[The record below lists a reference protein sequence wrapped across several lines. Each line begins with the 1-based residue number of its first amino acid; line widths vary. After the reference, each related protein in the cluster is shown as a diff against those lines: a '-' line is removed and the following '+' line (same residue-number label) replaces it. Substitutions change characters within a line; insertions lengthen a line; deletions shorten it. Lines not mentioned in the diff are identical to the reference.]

1 MLGVD
6 PCIGILGGLNEDL
19 EDPPA
24 APASALSALNSSLGD
39 KAPPSFVPF
48 SLTSCCNPNT
58 WRSSRNTQCVDSH
71 TSKALSSTIV
81 T

>member
-39 KAPPSFVPF
+39 KAPPSFVPL
-48 SLTSCCNPNT
+48 SLNKT
-58 WRSSRNTQCVDSH
+58 WEVDM
-71 TSKALSSTIV
+71 KMQL
-81 T
+81 